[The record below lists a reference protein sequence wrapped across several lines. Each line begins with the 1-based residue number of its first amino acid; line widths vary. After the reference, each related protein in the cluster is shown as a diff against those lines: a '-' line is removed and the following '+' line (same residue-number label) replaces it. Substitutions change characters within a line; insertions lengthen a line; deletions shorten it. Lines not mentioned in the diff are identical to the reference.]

1 MIQIV
6 CNNKMPCN
14 NELANSKIS
23 KSVKREFIEKKQH
36 VDILVIM
43 EKKIDYE
50 TLKLEK
56 YDSDSRARIIVTEVL
71 LIEKI
76 FENLHFKLK
85 KIANQSQKDVLNIL
99 KKRNVVYETF
109 WIVNSIAVYKA
120 DKELGNFLV

>member
-1 MIQIV
+1 
-6 CNNKMPCN
+6 MPCN